1 MVKRILNLYVDDEL
15 IQLAKGRGIIMSRFF
30 SNVLESELELLESPQ
45 EDRVRKLQIVNAKL
59 SSQITDLTNELN
71 KFKKQLEDCKKNGKT
86 TDEVKPG
93 YKRISFGY

>member
-71 KFKKQLEDCKKNGKT
+71 KVKKQLEDCKKNGKT